1 MAFELSAIA
10 VGLIGLGIGVVVGFA
25 VRRAKLC
32 SMGAIES
39 ALVAG
44 DWRRMKVFGFA
55 LAIAIAGTQALIL
68 AGLFD
73 ATQSTYVPTRVA
85 WLSAS
90 LGSVVF
96 GLGMALVGTCAFG
109 SLVRL
114 GGGDL
119 RSLVTMLIFGVVA
132 YAGLR
137 GVLAAPRLAWLE
149 PVSLEMPG
157 PVPGSF
163 ADAATRLLN
172 FDSRIALGLAAVI
185 CLILPVVL
193 DRRLRQ
199 APRLLLAGVL
209 LGLGV
214 VGGWLFTSVIA
225 DGFATNVR
233 VQSLTFVAPVARA
246 LYGAL
251 LGTGELLD
259 FGVMSVF
266 GVVLGAFAAALWG
279 KEFRWEA
286 FDDHHEMRQHLLGA
300 ALMGLGGVLA
310 GGCTIGQGL
319 TAGSLLAVTSG
330 AWVVYAFTL
339 HFTAFFLILTP
350 VVAGL
355 AVILAAVAIPTC
367 DRADAARTRLG
378 AQGLDLGM

>member
-1 MAFELSAIA
+1 MPFGLSYTAIGIA
-10 VGLIGLGIGVVVGFA
+10 GLGTGLIVGFA

-39 ALVAG
+39 ALVSG
-44 DWRRMKVFGFA
+44 DWRRMKVFGLA

-73 ATQSTYVPTRVA
+73 PAQSTYVPTRVA
-85 WLSAS
+85 WLSAA

-96 GLGMALVGTCAFG
+96 GYGMALVGTCAFG

-119 RSLVTMLIFGVVA
+119 RSLVSMLIFGAVA

-137 GVLAAPRLAWLE
+137 GVLVGPRLTFLE
-149 PVSLEMPG
+149 PIALEMPG
-157 PVPGSF
+157 PVPSSL
-163 ADAATRLLN
+163 ADVATRLFNL
-172 FDSRIALGLAAVI
+172 DMRAIVSLALVTGLT
-185 CLILPVVL
+185 LPVLL

-199 APRLLLAGVL
+199 APRLIIAGVL

-214 VGGWLFTSVIA
+214 LGGWIFTSVVA
-225 DGFATNVR
+225 DEFATNLR

-266 GVVLGAFAAALWG
+266 GVIIGAFAAALWG
-279 KEFRWEA
+279 KEFRWDA

-319 TAGSLLAVTSG
+319 TAGSLLAVTGPITVGGILLG
-330 AWVVYAFTL
+330 A
-339 HFTAFFLILTP
+339 
-350 VVAGL
+350 
-355 AVILAAVAIPTC
+355 
-367 DRADAARTRLG
+367 RLG
-378 AQGLDLGM
+378 LLFLVEGSIVEMIRARLRAMRNRSITDND